1 MEHIVKSQLLSRKV
15 KVHVIGAGGTGSHVI
30 QSLTQL
36 NHALIELGHPGG
48 LDVKL
53 IDDDIVTTSN
63 IGRQCFFQSDL
74 GQPKAEIL
82 INRAN
87 ICWGTNWKA
96 SVKKIDGNDSAGADI
111 VIGCVDNRLAR
122 KNIIKAYKGSY
133 YLDFGN
139 RKNDGQ
145 VILGQI
151 EDWSNKNNRLPHIG
165 DLFPEAIDPKRESDD
180 DTPSC
185 SLAEALKKQSLFI
198 NKTLATLGINL
209 LTKMFT
215 QGAIKTHGMFVNLE
229 TDRTTPLPV
238 DPAAWERLGYKP
250 KKKRSSAKK

>member
-1 MEHIVKSQLLSRKV
+1 MEHIVKSRLLSRKV
-15 KVHVIGAGGTGSHVI
+15 NVHVVGAGGTGSHVV

-36 NHALIELGHPGG
+36 HHALIALGHPGG
-48 LDVKL
+48 LDVTL
-53 IDDDIVTTSN
+53 IDDDIVTASN
-63 IGRQCFFQSDL
+63 IGRQCFFESDL
-74 GQPKAEIL
+74 GHPKAEIL

-87 ICWGTNWKA
+87 ICWGTNWEA
-96 SVKKIDGNDSAGADI
+96 SINKVGEVGLGSADI

-122 KNIIKAYKGSY
+122 KNIIKVYSGSY

-145 VILGQI
+145 VVLGQI
-151 EDWSNKNNRLPHIG
+151 EDWSNKYDRLPHIG

-185 SLAEALKKQSLFI
+185 SLAEALQKQSLFI

-215 QGAIKTHGMFVNLE
+215 QGVLKTHGMFVNLE
-229 TDRTTPLPV
+229 TDRTAPLPV
-238 DPAAWERLGYKP
+238 DPAAWERLGFKP
-250 KKKRSSAKK
+250 KKKRGGAKK